1 MLVDVRYVNAVGH
14 VCEMSEEIIGM
25 NLNLKIENC
34 ERYLIS
40 EPLGVGERQFLQK
53 ALLCVRKS

>member
-1 MLVDVRYVNAVGH
+1 
-14 VCEMSEEIIGM
+14 M

-34 ERYLIS
+34 ERYLID

-53 ALLCVRKS
+53 ALL